1 MPEPDAYVGATKLW
15 RQQTIKDWAA
25 RRPRKGKALMIAE
38 TNSSTQIA
46 HGTGTLFT
54 HWPVSVVVR
63 GKYFP
68 L

>member
-1 MPEPDAYVGATKLW
+1 MPPSSGG
-15 RQQTIKDWAA
+15 QTIMEWAA
-25 RRPRKGKALMIAE
+25 RRPEGQVAVISPRRIV
-38 TNSSTQIA
+38 QIA

-54 HWPVSVVVR
+54 HWPVSVR